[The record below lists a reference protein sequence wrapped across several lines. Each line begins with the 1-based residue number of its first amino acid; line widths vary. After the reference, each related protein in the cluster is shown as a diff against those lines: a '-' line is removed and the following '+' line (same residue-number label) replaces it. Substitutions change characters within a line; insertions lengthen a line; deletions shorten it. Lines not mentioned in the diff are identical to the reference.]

1 MKLMHNRK
9 VNVILWKDER
19 ILRTAKQDTGCS
31 CFDFKEN
38 IPIPYLQNDNRFYWK
53 TGKVKCIPGGQRD
66 IKFFKEPSFD
76 FETTNLIKPRIC
88 P

>member
-1 MKLMHNRK
+1 MKNTDDSYTE
-9 VNVILWKDER
+9 VISQCILWKDER
-19 ILRTAKQDTGCS
+19 ILRTAKQDTDCS

-38 IPIPYLQNDNRFYWK
+38 IPIPHLP
-53 TGKVKCIPGGQRD
+53 GKVKCIPGGQRD

-76 FETTNLIKPRIC
+76 SETTNLIKPRIC